1 MNLRRKQ
8 DFFKKGRR
16 EKIQNGEIKWI
27 EVSAEFRLHVVFFI
41 RNVVKMCT
49 VAIFRFCT
57 VVSYFF
63 PGILDSRFL
72 VVYENMQNFVFGQWL
87 NFHYVWN

>member
-1 MNLRRKQ
+1 MLIHMCTYVREAFRPKTRKRLKTG
-8 DFFKKGRR
+8 F
-16 EKIQNGEIKWI
+16 
-27 EVSAEFRLHVVFFI
+27 ALHVVFFI

-72 VVYENMQNFVFGQWL
+72 VVYENMQNFVFGFFFL
-87 NFHYVWN
+87 KIRRSMVNG

>member
-1 MNLRRKQ
+1 
-8 DFFKKGRR
+8 
-16 EKIQNGEIKWI
+16 
-27 EVSAEFRLHVVFFI
+27 
-41 RNVVKMCT
+41 MCT

-72 VVYENMQNFVFGQWL
+72 VVYENMQNFVFGFFFWKFGGDAVVVQKKILTITKWSMAKFSLCMKL
-87 NFHYVWN
+87 NLDMLMSIWNYQNK

>member
-1 MNLRRKQ
+1 MAPQSRIVIVCFDSLLKSP
-8 DFFKKGRR
+8 
-16 EKIQNGEIKWI
+16 ETGELNT
-27 EVSAEFRLHVVFFI
+27 STALHVVCFI

-63 PGILDSRFL
+63 SGILDSRFL
-72 VVYENMQNFVFGQWL
+72 VIFENM
-87 NFHYVWN
+87 

>member
-1 MNLRRKQ
+1 MDR
-8 DFFKKGRR
+8 
-16 EKIQNGEIKWI
+16 
-27 EVSAEFRLHVVFFI
+27 SAIHVVFFI

-72 VVYENMQNFVFGQWL
+72 VVYENMQKKILTITKWSMAKFSLCMKL
-87 NFHYVWN
+87 NLDMLMSI

>member
-1 MNLRRKQ
+1 MQAANVPPGL
-8 DFFKKGRR
+8 DALLH
-16 EKIQNGEIKWI
+16 
-27 EVSAEFRLHVVFFI
+27 VSCLFHKNLHVVFFI

-87 NFHYVWN
+87 NFHYV

>member
-1 MNLRRKQ
+1 
-8 DFFKKGRR
+8 
-16 EKIQNGEIKWI
+16 
-27 EVSAEFRLHVVFFI
+27 
-41 RNVVKMCT
+41 MCT

-72 VVYENMQNFVFGQWL
+72 VVYENMQNFVFGFFFENSAVNGQWL
-87 NFHYVWN
+87 NFHYV